1 MEQADER
8 LTRLE
13 PGTVFAGYR
22 IEGLLERGGMGVVYR
37 ATDEAI
43 NRTVALKIIAPE
55 HTQDADAVR
64 RFKAEARLA
73 ASLEHPNIVPIHQ
86 AGQYRGVLY
95 LAMRF
100 VPGRNLR
107 QLIDRGQL
115 ALDRV
120 QRIITAVASALDA
133 AHEGGLVHR
142 DVKPA
147 NILISGEGDHEQ
159 VYLADF
165 GLTKRLGS
173 VGSLTRTGAW
183 VGTPD
188 YVAPEQI
195 KAGPGDCRADVYSLG
210 CVLYEMLTGS
220 VAYPKD
226 NDMAKLWAHVTDP
239 PPSPSLAR
247 PELNRAFDEIVARAT
262 AKDPAARYAKASE
275 MAAAVDRAVAEQR
288 SQVAPDGLQVPRAAG
303 TAPAPAPPSEH
314 ALFIAGPS
322 GASPPPAPSEP
333 APVASAPPPSGPP
346 PSAPPEAG
354 RDEGGGAM
362 FVPPSGKA
370 GAAPAAPP
378 SAPPPSAPPPT
389 GGAGSGGLV
398 AGGRSAPPPQRR
410 RRWPLVAGLALL

>member
-22 IEGLLERGGMGVVYR
+22 IDGLLERGGMGVVYR
-37 ATDEAI
+37 ATDVEL

-55 HTQDADAVR
+55 HVQDADAVR

-100 VPGRNLR
+100 VPGTNLR
-107 QLIDRGQL
+107 QLLDRGEL
-115 ALDRV
+115 SLDRV
-120 QRIITAVASALDA
+120 QRIITCVAAALDA
-133 AHEGGLVHR
+133 AHDGGLVHR

-195 KAGPGDCRADVYSLG
+195 KAAPVDGRADVYSLG
-210 CVLYEMLTGS
+210 CVLYEMLVRE

-226 NDMAKLWAHVTDP
+226 NDMAKLWAHVQDP
-239 PPSPSLAR
+239 CPAPSLKR
-247 PELNRAFDEIVARAT
+247 PELVEAFDEVVARAT
-262 AKDPAARYAKASE
+262 AKDPDDRYGRASE
-275 MAAAVDRAVAEQR
+275 LAAAVNAAVTEQR
-288 SQVAPDGLQVPRAAG
+288 ADIG
-303 TAPAPAPPSEH
+303 
-314 ALFIAGPS
+314 
-322 GASPPPAPSEP
+322 
-333 APVASAPPPSGPP
+333 
-346 PSAPPEAG
+346 
-354 RDEGGGAM
+354 
-362 FVPPSGKA
+362 
-370 GAAPAAPP
+370 PAALQ
-378 SAPPPSAPPPT
+378 AT
-389 GGAGSGGLV
+389 RGADEH
-398 AGGRSAPPPQRR
+398 
-410 RRWPLVAGLALL
+410 